1 MMAGGEGGLEGWLVF
16 KFKSVRVCL
25 RAACFEHSLRL
36 SSGKRSTAGAGA
48 GAGQQGQPVFAYAGR
63 EGRSFNA
70 TRGQALLPAVIG
82 GHARAALDAVNI
94 YCRPGRLLRA
104 RAYVRSTAHAAHR
117 RPRYGR
123 RYTCRRSTS
132 GQHIEAPLRYTG
144 RTVNQWRLRA
154 CATVL
159 PSPSAVNVAMA
170 WRCNSRPH
178 ACPPWQQS
186 STLYWT

>member
-132 GQHIEAPLRYTG
+132 GQHIEAAHRGTPPPYRPDSQSMASP
-144 RTVNQWRLRA
+144 RMCHRA
-154 CATVL
+154 ALAVRRERGNGVEMQQQATCL
-159 PSPSAVNVAMA
+159 
-170 WRCNSRPH
+170 
-178 ACPPWQQS
+178 
-186 STLYWT
+186 STLAAK